1 MTSVIAGATAPQQA
15 APTTTP
21 APVHHDD
28 LPIMREP
35 PPTYAPPVKGE
46 GINKSQRIT
55 PLRQLRKEEG
65 PEPDWV
71 KCPLC
76 NKVTTIRRV
85 SEPSDEAKC
94 LTVCCCFTGL
104 LLFLSPGAGDLFE
117 KVDVHCCSCEK
128 HIASIPPDGEVE
140 IVRVSNRPPLPT
152 AK

>member
-1 MTSVIAGATAPQQA
+1 MTSVITGAAAPQQA

-21 APVHHDD
+21 APVYHDD

-85 SEPSDEAKC
+85 SEPSDEAN
-94 LTVCCCFTGL
+94 
-104 LLFLSPGAGDLFE
+104 
-117 KVDVHCCSCEK
+117 
-128 HIASIPPDGEVE
+128 IPPDGEVE